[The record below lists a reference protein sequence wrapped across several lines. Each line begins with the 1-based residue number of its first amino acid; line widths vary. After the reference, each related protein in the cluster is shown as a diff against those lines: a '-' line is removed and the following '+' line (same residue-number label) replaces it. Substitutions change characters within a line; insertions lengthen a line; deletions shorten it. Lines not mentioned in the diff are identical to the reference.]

1 MSMTDKPRPV
11 GIPIARLYRKIAAGP
26 ILFLRVR
33 FPLPAPN
40 MEIKKIFNLD
50 KLKPHL
56 WLTLI
61 GCAVFAPTLFF
72 GFTYLD
78 DNVLI
83 LDNLNFL
90 SNFGNIFKIFN
101 QDVFFVLHGA
111 TAYYRPIYTLSFML
125 NAFIGGAEPFVYHLT
140 NLALHLT
147 VVNLVY
153 YFFKKLDLK
162 QTLAFIGA
170 MVFAVHPLVTA
181 TVAWMP
187 GRNDS
192 LVAIF
197 ILASLIFFVKFWAAG
212 KWSQALGHGAF
223 FALALFSKEVALV
236 IVPVAGCYVWLLTK
250 DKYAWRKASQ
260 MIAVWAPALIAW
272 FILRGLALTKPMAY
286 TFGAG
291 VKSLWVNAPAVIQF
305 LGKIIFP
312 FNLSV
317 TPIMRDMT
325 FVYGWLALVIL
336 GALIFIGLKQ
346 NRSYWR
352 PCLFGL
358 LWFLIFLLPS
368 FIRPDGAVLADFIE
382 HRVYV
387 PMLGIIFIVLT
398 NPLLEKY
405 AREKKYFWICVFGA
419 VIFLS
424 CLTFAYA
431 RNFKDRLI
439 FWQNAVAHS
448 PHYPL
453 AHRNLGVMYYFE
465 KDFKRAM
472 SEYQEALTLNPAEP
486 MAHNNLGV
494 IYMNQGRLD
503 EASAEYLEELKI
515 NPNYENALFNLGLIY
530 FSQNRGGEAAK
541 LWERIINVNPSYW
554 SAYEGLAAY
563 YQSINNIE
571 RANFYAQ
578 QVPKSTK

>member
-1 MSMTDKPRPV
+1 
-11 GIPIARLYRKIAAGP
+11 
-26 ILFLRVR
+26 
-33 FPLPAPN
+33 

-50 KLKPHL
+50 KLKPYL

-147 VVNLVY
+147 AVNLVY
-153 YFFKKLDLK
+153 YFFKKLGLK
-162 QTLAFIGA
+162 QTLAFIGTL
-170 MVFAVHPLVTA
+170 VFAVHPLVTA

-192 LVAIF
+192 LAAIF
-197 ILASLIFFVKFWAAG
+197 ILASLIFFVKFWATG
-212 KWSQALGHGAF
+212 KWSQVLGHGVF

-260 MIAVWAPALIAW
+260 MIAIWAPALIAW

-286 TFGAG
+286 TLGAG
-291 VKSLWVNAPAVIQF
+291 LKSLWVNAPAIIQF

-317 TPIMRDMT
+317 TPIIRDMT

-382 HRVYV
+382 HRVYL
-387 PMLGIIFIVLT
+387 PLFGILFLLIK
-398 NPLLEKY
+398 NPVWEKVNFS
-405 AREKKYFWICVFGA
+405 KKYILGLWLGLIL
-419 VIFLS
+419 FLS
-424 CLTFAYA
+424 GLTFFYQQNF
-431 RNFKDRLI
+431 RNRLV
-439 FWQNAVAHS
+439 FWQSAVKNS

-453 AHRNLGVMYYFE
+453 ARRNLGAMYYFE
-465 KDFKRAM
+465 KNFAGALAED
-472 SEYQEALTLNPAEP
+472 QEALKLNPTEP
-486 MAHNNLGV
+486 MVHNNMGV
-494 IYMNQGRLD
+494 ILMNQGRLA
-503 EASAEYLEELKI
+503 EAAAQFLAELKI
-515 NPNYENALFNLGLIY
+515 NPNYDNSLFNLGLVY
-530 FSQNRGGEAAK
+530 FNQNKKMDAAI
-541 LWERIINVNPSYW
+541 LWEQTIKINPNYW
-554 SAYEGLAAY
+554 DAYRGLVIY
-563 YQSINNIE
+563 YQNINNFE